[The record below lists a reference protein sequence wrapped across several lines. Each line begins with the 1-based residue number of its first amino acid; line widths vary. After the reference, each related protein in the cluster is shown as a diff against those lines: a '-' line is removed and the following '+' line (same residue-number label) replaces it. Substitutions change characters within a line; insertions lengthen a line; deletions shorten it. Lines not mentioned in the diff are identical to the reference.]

1 MDFLRKIGD
10 IKAALQG
17 NPRAL
22 LRAAIGIGIALIAL
36 IIGTQILLTTQ
47 TKVSKLTQEIADES
61 KHNILLESIHRL
73 QMRLEERQ
81 KHLLPTL
88 ESAWLMNRLTQLTAS
103 MGLTLLS
110 IQPEKFPASEKLQGV
125 SIGMALNCS
134 YHQLGQLVE
143 KIENSDIFM
152 RIQELN
158 MEKAVTE
165 ETTQGD
171 VTTRTGKGRVQMIIH
186 SFRLNEK

>member
-10 IKAALQG
+10 MKAALQG

-22 LRAAIGIGIALIAL
+22 LLAAIGSGIALIAFV
-36 IIGTQILLTTQ
+36 IGTQILSTTQ
-47 TKVSKLTQEIADES
+47 IKVSKLTQETAYES
-61 KHNILLESIHRL
+61 KRNVLLESINRL
-73 QMRLEERQ
+73 QMQLEERQ

-88 ESAWLMNRLTQLTAS
+88 ESAWLMNQLTKLTTS

-110 IQPEKFPASEKLQGV
+110 IQPEKLPGSEKLKGV
-125 SIGMALNCS
+125 AIRGVLNCS

-143 KIENSDIFM
+143 KIENSDTFM

-158 MEKAVTE
+158 LEKAATE
-165 ETTQGD
+165 ETTKGD
-171 VTTRTGKGRVQMIIH
+171 VTTRTGKGRVEMIIH
-186 SFRLNEK
+186 SFLLNEE

>member
-1 MDFLRKIGD
+1 MDFLRK
-10 IKAALQG
+10 
-17 NPRAL
+17 NPRVL
-22 LRAAIGIGIALIAL
+22 LRAAIGSGIALMAL

-47 TKVSKLTQEIADES
+47 TKVSKLTQKTASES
-61 KHNILLESIHRL
+61 KSNILLESINRL
-73 QMRLEERQ
+73 QMQSEELQ

-88 ESAWLMNRLTQLTAS
+88 ESLWLMNRLTQLTTS
-103 MGLTLLS
+103 MGLTLLA
-110 IQPEKFPASEKLQGV
+110 IQPEKFPASEKLQGIAV
-125 SIGMALNCS
+125 RVVLNCS

-158 MEKAVTE
+158 MEKATTE

-171 VTTRTGKGRVQMIIH
+171 VTTRTGKGHVQMIIH